1 MWVRCQAVCLPFW
14 ALYWQQGLNMMRF
27 WSSRPRIFRG
37 VKSLGIGLF
46 SGCGLTAVPAGNIC
60 AGVKYG
66 MPSAATL
73 RISLVEDMVTVV
85 MVLLQKKIDFP
96 FWKLGLGLG
105 AMHLKY
111 ATRFLA
117 ALVYRAHCGIF
128 RRINRLHHQ
137 SEPSLFNPV
146 SRLPG
151 APRWARS

>member
-1 MWVRCQAVCLPFW
+1 MWARCQVVCSPFW

-73 RISLVEDMVTVV
+73 RISLVEDMVTVM
-85 MVLLQKKIDFP
+85 MVLLQKKNRFP
-96 FWKLGLGLG
+96 LLEV
-105 AMHLKY
+105 
-111 ATRFLA
+111 RI
-117 ALVYRAHCGIF
+117 GIG
-128 RRINRLHHQ
+128 RD
-137 SEPSLFNPV
+137 
-146 SRLPG
+146 
-151 APRWARS
+151 AP